1 MTPAVPPPHS
11 PATLLTSPSPPGKTR
26 HALVVE
32 DLDEPR
38 EWLAELLPS
47 VIQGL
52 RRIDTAAN
60 LAEARAWMAEYSYDL
75 ALVDWGLPD
84 GTAESLIRDLSRSR
98 PDAEVIVATIHDDDA
113 HVFPALR
120 AGATGY
126 ILKSQPRAVVMAQL
140 QGIERGEPAL
150 SPSVALRVL
159 KHFRAPRHEPIG
171 FSAPENTAKNPLN
184 TVSGFG
190 VSSFGASG
198 FGSSN
203 FGASNFRASN
213 VNAEE
218 PVQHL
223 SQREIDVLRL
233 IGKGY
238 SAPEAARLLNL
249 SAHTTSSYIRDIYR
263 KLGISSRAEAAME
276 AARRG
281 LVA

>member
-1 MTPAVPPPHS
+1 MAFAAPF
-11 PATLLTSPSPPGKTR
+11 R

-38 EWLAELLPS
+38 QWLAELLPKALPTIER
-47 VIQGL
+47 VDMA
-52 RRIDTAAN
+52 RD
-60 LAEARAWMAEYSYDL
+60 LAEARTLVAAHRHDL

-84 GTAESLIRDLSRSR
+84 GTAETLIQTLAARGD
-98 PDAEVIVATIHDDDA
+98 DCEIIVATIHDDDA

-126 ILKSQPRAVVMAQL
+126 ILKSQPQAVVIAQL
-140 QGIERGEPAL
+140 RGIQSGEPAL

-159 KHFRAPRHEPIG
+159 RHFRTRSDDVTSTLAPAALVGEAGR
-171 FSAPENTAKNPLN
+171 
-184 TVSGFG
+184 
-190 VSSFGASG
+190 
-198 FGSSN
+198 
-203 FGASNFRASN
+203 
-213 VNAEE
+213 
-218 PVQHL
+218 L
-223 SQREIDVLRL
+223 SEREVDVLRL

-238 SAPEAARLLNL
+238 SSPEAARVLGL
-249 SAHTTSSYIRDIYR
+249 SAQTTSTYVRNIYR